1 VESELAELVYQEL
14 RRLALL
20 FMRRE
25 RGNHTLQPSAL
36 VNEAWERLA
45 EQPNISWQDRNH
57 FFAVAA
63 NCMRNV
69 LVDYARRRRATKR
82 GGDKRQVTLH
92 DHLLAGQERVVD
104 LLALNEALDGLKAL
118 DARAC
123 QIVEMHF
130 FGGLSFEEIAQ
141 VLHISART
149 VGRDWDMARRWLHNQ
164 LAAAE

>member
-92 DHLLAGQERVVD
+92 D